1 MHMSAHAHAPLNPF
15 NAEEVAY
22 LRAQDYSA
30 GKAIVVL
37 MCGIFFS
44 GIVIYSIVAW
54 SVLP

>member
-1 MHMSAHAHAPLNPF
+1 MSAHAHAPLNPF
-15 NAEEVAY
+15 TTEEVAY

-54 SVLP
+54 SIMP